1 MRHALQV
8 YAQLPDGICMND
20 VNEGR
25 RETSMAR
32 GEDDLR
38 LRLARVHRILTAGG
52 IWPLTKGHASVRIP
66 GTEEILVLGHIHAY
80 GRTLD
85 TTTADDIVTIDYT
98 GKQLAGKVEPVGE
111 LYMHTAILSRRPDLA
126 SVVHCHSTY
135 ATALGVANVN
145 ILPVGREGAPFY
157 PHVPILD
164 FDGQID
170 SRDKGELLAQAME
183 SGCAVVLKNHGTV
196 VAADTPENA
205 AILAFALE
213 DTAKLQFVAASV
225 GTPEGMSE
233 AEARDTMTGRRRNE
247 YFNFVWQHYLAMD
260 PRPDAR

>member
-1 MRHALQV
+1 M
-8 YAQLPDGICMND
+8 
-20 VNEGR
+20 
-25 RETSMAR
+25 TR
-32 GEDDLR
+32 GDDDLR
-38 LRLARVHRILTAGG
+38 IRLARVHRILAAGG
-52 IWPLTKGHASVRIP
+52 IWPLTKGHASVRVP

-85 TTTADDIVTIDYT
+85 TTSAEDIVMIDYT
-98 GKQLAGKVEPVGE
+98 GKQLAGRVEPVGE
-111 LYMHTAILSRRPDLA
+111 LYMHTAVLSHRPDLN

-157 PHVPILD
+157 PKVPILD

-170 SRDKGELLAQAME
+170 TTEKGDLLVKAM
-183 SGCAVVLKNHGTV
+183 SKGCAVVLKNHGAV

-205 AILAFALE
+205 AMLAFALE
-213 DTAKLQFVAASV
+213 DTARLQFIAASV

-233 AEARDTMTGRRRNE
+233 AEARDTMTGRRREE
-247 YFNFVWQHYLAMD
+247 YFHHVWQHYAAMD
-260 PRPDAR
+260 PHPDTR